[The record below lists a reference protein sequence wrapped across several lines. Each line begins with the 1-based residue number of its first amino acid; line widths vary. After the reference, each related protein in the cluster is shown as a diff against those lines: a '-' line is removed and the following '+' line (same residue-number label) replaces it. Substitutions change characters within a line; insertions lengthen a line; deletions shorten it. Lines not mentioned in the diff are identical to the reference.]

1 MLQAGFPFTYTTPA
15 DAPRGIM
22 EITFNSDQAAKTAK
36 KLVSGFGAVLSEV
49 ASEAPK
55 VFKRDEKTRPNLE
68 QLVLSVIELEP
79 ASVTKIR
86 KLVAEMS
93 GGQKPNPEEFN
104 SSIDSVVQSGL
115 ANEIEAKG
123 RKLLAITD
131 QGKKAL
137 AESREASSKTHS
149 DAESRQ
155 NNSSWSLDWAFP
167 ANQLEVLRSAKR
179 LSSAVMDVAAN
190 GTDKQQLLAAAELEK
205 VRKRIHAILAGTKL
219 D

>member
-1 MLQAGFPFTYTTPA
+1 
-15 DAPRGIM
+15 M

-36 KLVSGFGAVLSEV
+36 KLVSGLGAVLSEV
-49 ASEAPK
+49 ASEAPQ
-55 VFKRDEKTRPNLE
+55 VFKRDEKTQPNLE
-68 QLVLSVIELEP
+68 QLVLSAIELEP
-79 ASVTKIR
+79 ASVTRIR
-86 KLVAEMS
+86 KLVAEMR

-104 SSIDSVVQSGL
+104 SAIESVVQSGL

-131 QGKKAL
+131 EGKKSL
-137 AESREASSKTHS
+137 AESREASSKTGS

-190 GTDKQQLLAAAELEK
+190 GTEKQQLLAAAELEK